1 MLCFRKTDVAENK
14 QELVLPKRS
23 KQSILHRLDAE
34 VNRELAAAHK
44 HDVKRAL
51 FLGAG
56 ESGKS
61 TVFKQMRINH
71 GDHFSQFERFQFSK
85 LIWADTL
92 RSMRGL
98 VHTAETRN
106 MKVPAKLHESYQI
119 VLGLD
124 VTRAVIVQS
133 ETDPD
138 ARRFLEQHVPPSPD
152 SRAPALSLSLPT
164 IPEEDMRPR
173 CAHPKYTMAT
183 REQIANAVYTLWTEW
198 PELRELSMPAI
209 LESNGPYFF
218 AKIREY
224 ARPDY
229 QTSAADIVHARL
241 KTTGI
246 VETTFDIRGSQLA
259 VVDVGGQRTERTK
272 WVHCFDDVTC
282 VLFVVAASEFDL
294 NLREDDKVN
303 RLEESLEVFD
313 QCVNS
318 KWLNDKPVTLF
329 LNKMDILE
337 SKLAYCSFKQYH
349 PNFQG
354 DEQNPEQ
361 VVDYIESLFRAR
373 MKPQGAAY
381 RGMYTHRTCAT
392 DIKSMKF
399 VVEAVTDMMFVKNMQ
414 WAGLV

>member
-1 MLCFRKTDVAENK
+1 MLCFRRADIVENEK
-14 QELVLPKRS
+14 LVTPTRRS

-34 VNRELAAAHK
+34 VNRELTAAHNQ
-44 HDVKRAL
+44 DVKRAL
-51 FLGAG
+51 FLGTG

-71 GDHFSQFERFQFSK
+71 GDHFTQFEKVQFSK

-98 VHTAETRN
+98 VYLAETRN
-106 MKVPAKLHESYQI
+106 LKVPAKLHDSYQTL
-119 VLGLD
+119 LGLD
-124 VTRAVIVQS
+124 VTRGVIVQS

-138 ARRFLEQHVPPSPD
+138 ARRFLEQHVPPSPGGKPD
-152 SRAPALSLSLPT
+152 PLSPSMST
-164 IPEEDMRPR
+164 ISEEDMRPR
-173 CAHPKYTMAT
+173 CTHPKYMKAT
-183 REQIANAVYTLWTEW
+183 REQIAQAVYLLWTEW

-218 AKIREY
+218 AKILEY
-224 ARPDY
+224 SRPDY
-229 QTSAADIVHARL
+229 QASAADIVNARL

-246 VETTFDIRGSQLA
+246 VETTFDIRGSKLA
-259 VVDVGGQRTERTK
+259 VIDVGGQRIERTK

-282 VLFVVAASEFDL
+282 VLFVVAVSEFDL
-294 NLREDDKVN
+294 TLREDDQVN

-318 KWLNDKPVTLF
+318 KWLHDKPVTLF

-337 SKLAYCSFKQYH
+337 SKLAYCSFKKHH

-361 VVDYIESLFRAR
+361 VVDYIEGLFRAR
-373 MKPQGAAY
+373 MKSQGAAY
-381 RGMYTHRTCAT
+381 RGLYTHRTCAT

-399 VVEAVTDMMFVKNMQ
+399 VVEAVTDMVFVKNMQ